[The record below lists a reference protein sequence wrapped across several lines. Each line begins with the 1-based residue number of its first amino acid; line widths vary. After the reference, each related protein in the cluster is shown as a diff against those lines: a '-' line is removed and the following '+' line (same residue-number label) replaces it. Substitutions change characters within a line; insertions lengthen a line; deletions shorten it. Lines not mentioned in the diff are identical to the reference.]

1 MWSRSRNGSTMSRRA
16 LGNVR
21 RTTKP
26 PPSTVRV
33 AGTTLATD
41 RCCVIP
47 GSSPVGRRLFHGCG
61 YRVSGRG
68 RHRVH
73 RARQRVLPRP
83 VPEEVLVDVVH
94 LVVPPPVE
102 VDAAREDAG
111 HDAAGV
117 VLLAFLPGGVGRGNV
132 LTQPGEDRAQLGFDR
147 AFGLV
152 VLDEVA

>member
-1 MWSRSRNGSTMSRRA
+1 MWSRSRNGSTMSRRG

-33 AGTTLATD
+33 AGTTWATE

-47 GSSPVGRRLFHGCG
+47 ASRPAGRRLF
-61 YRVSGRG
+61 RG
-68 RHRVH
+68 RHRVD
-73 RARQRVLPRP
+73 RAGERVLPRP
-83 VPEEVLVDVVH
+83 VPEEVLVHVVH
-94 LVVPPPVE
+94 LVVHPPVE

-111 HDAAGV
+111 DDAAGV
-117 VLLAFLPGGVGRGNV
+117 VLLPLLPGRIGRGHV
-132 LTQPGEDRAQLGFDR
+132 LSQPGEDRTELGFDR

-152 VLDEVA
+152 VL